1 KKRPEW
7 KEGSGRW
14 QLAMAIADPK
24 NPLTARVIV
33 NRMWQQHR
41 GHGFVPTP
49 DDLGNRS
56 APPTHPELLDWLAAT
71 FVEEGWSLKKL
82 HRQIVLSNAYQQSTQ
97 TNPAFAERDP
107 NNKLLWRYN
116 LRRMDFEELHD
127 ALLAIAGELDRTFG
141 GKPVAISSEG
151 FAKRRAVY
159 TILDRTNPPEL
170 LTQFDFPSPDVATG
184 RRHETLVPQQALF
197 LMNSPMVI
205 ETARKLVDRPAFAE
219 LKSDDDRVTL
229 LYLAIVQRWP
239 TRREVDLGLQYVA
252 SNPGGADVKLTADQ
266 PAPKIS
272 AKDAA
277 KAKKAAPKV
286 APKQQGRF
294 NTQIGGTFENRLPLD
309 AWAKLAH
316 ALFQTNEAMF
326 YN

>member
-1 KKRPEW
+1 
-7 KEGSGRW
+7 
-14 QLAMAIADPK
+14 
-24 NPLTARVIV
+24 
-33 NRMWQQHR
+33 
-41 GHGFVPTP
+41 
-49 DDLGNRS
+49 
-56 APPTHPELLDWLAAT
+56 
-71 FVEEGWSLKKL
+71 
-82 HRQIVLSNAYQQSTQ
+82 
-97 TNPAFAERDP
+97 
-107 NNKLLWRYN
+107 
-116 LRRMDFEELHD
+116 
-127 ALLAIAGELDRTFG
+127 
-141 GKPVAISSEG
+141 
-151 FAKRRAVY
+151 
-159 TILDRTNPPEL
+159 
-170 LTQFDFPSPDVATG
+170 
-184 RRHETLVPQQALF
+184 LVPQQALF

-219 LKSDDDRVTL
+219 LKSDEDRVTL
-229 LYLAIVQRWP
+229 LYLAIFQRWP
-239 TRREVDLGLQYVA
+239 SRQEVDLGLKYVA